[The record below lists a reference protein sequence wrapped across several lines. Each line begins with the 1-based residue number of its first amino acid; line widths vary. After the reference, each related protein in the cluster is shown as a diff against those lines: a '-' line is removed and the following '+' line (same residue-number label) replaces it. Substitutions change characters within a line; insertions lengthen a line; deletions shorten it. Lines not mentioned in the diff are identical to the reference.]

1 MAALCSEDDVLARID
16 RFFVPGHPRLPL
28 GRGDDCCV
36 LSPAG
41 PLCVSTDLFLEDVHF
56 RRAYFTPEDVGRKA
70 LAVNLSDL
78 AACGA
83 RPVGFSLGLA
93 LPPDADEALVDGLF
107 RGLAEE
113 ARPHGT
119 ALTGGDLSRA
129 DKLHLCLT
137 VFGEAPAGGA
147 LTRGG
152 CRPGDVLFLIGR
164 PGLAR
169 VGLARLEAEGR
180 AALEAFPAAC
190 TAHLRPVPRVIE
202 GLRLAALC
210 DTEPRLRRCALMDVS
225 DGLAGDLPRL
235 LGSPDLGAD
244 LVLPAPHPEVLRH
257 ATDTARGVPAAEA
270 AAEIMLQGG
279 EDYALLGACDPKRAA
294 AFAAVVHEAVFLG
307 TVSAEPGIRRQGR
320 TVRGGFD
327 HFGPGVRP

>member
-1 MAALCSEDDVLARID
+1 MAALHSEDDVLARIE
-16 RFFVPGHPRLPL
+16 RFFPSGHPGLSL

-36 LSPAG
+36 FAPAG
-41 PLCVSTDLFLEDVHF
+41 PLCVSTDLFVEDVHF
-56 RRAYFTPEDVGRKA
+56 RRTYFTPEDTGRKA

-83 RPVGFSLGLA
+83 RPTGFSLGLA
-93 LPPDADEALVDGLF
+93 LPADADEALVDGVF

-113 ARPHGT
+113 ARPYGA

-147 LTRGG
+147 LTRGN

-169 VGLARLEAEGR
+169 VGLARLEAGGR
-180 AALEAFPAAC
+180 AALETFPAAC
-190 TAHLRPVPRVIE
+190 AAHLRPAARVIE
-202 GLRLAALC
+202 GLRLAAVC
-210 DTEPRLRRCALMDVS
+210 DAEPALRRCALMDVS
-225 DGLAGDLPRL
+225 DGLARDLPRL
-235 LGSPDLGAD
+235 LGTPDLGAD

-257 ATDTARGVPAAEA
+257 ATDVARGVPAAEA

-279 EDYALLGACDPKRAA
+279 EEYALLGACDPKRAA

-307 TVSAEPGIRRQGR
+307 TVSADPGIRRQGR
-320 TVRGGFD
+320 AVHGGFD
-327 HFGPGVRP
+327 HFGPGVQR